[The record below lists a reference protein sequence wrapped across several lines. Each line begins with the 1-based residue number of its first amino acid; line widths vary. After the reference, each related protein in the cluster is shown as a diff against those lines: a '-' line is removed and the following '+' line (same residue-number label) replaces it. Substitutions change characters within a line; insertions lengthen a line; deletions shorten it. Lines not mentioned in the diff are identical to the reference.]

1 MKNPVVPTDY
11 PSIHAALT
19 AVSSGHKKK
28 RRQSGNARILVRP
41 GQYSMPEA
49 VIVHATRRTTRITVQ
64 GMSLPET
71 FTPGVT
77 SLALF
82 DRDASRVKLVSNTR
96 LRNEPLFRVLRGE
109 LMLKNLCLEHMS
121 MGIDIWSGNAAIM
134 VRPDVGEATLRPST
148 SPGAKAAAV
157 LESVEVVSHSGRGI
171 VVLDGAH
178 VRIKDSYIHDCAAT
192 GMYVGG
198 HDSRA
203 VLEAVDVTENGTGN
217 HRVGG
222 IVRGHSGIYID
233 QGVVS
238 ITDCNV
244 SQNSAS
250 GVSVISPDLTE
261 LTLTKTDIL
270 TNGNRPIDVHVGSLD
285 RLVINPDCKLAV
297 IGCFNPRSTILA
309 AERADDESDAD
320 LTEF

>member
-11 PSIHAALT
+11 PSIHAAL
-19 AVSSGHKKK
+19 AIVSNSSKKNPHE
-28 RRQSGNARILVRP
+28 SGNVRILIRP
-41 GQYSMPEA
+41 GRYYMPEA
-49 VIVHATRRTTRITVQ
+49 VTVRATRRTTQITVQ
-64 GMSLPET
+64 AMKLPET
-71 FTPGVT
+71 CMLDDT
-77 SLALF
+77 SLAVS
-82 DRDASRVKLVSNTR
+82 DWGNRRVTLVSKTG
-96 LRNEPLFRVLRGE
+96 LRNEPLFRVLCGE
-109 LMLKNLCLEHMS
+109 LVLRNLCLEHKS
-121 MGIDIWSGNAAIM
+121 IGIDIWSGNAAIH
-134 VRPDVGEATLRPST
+134 VRPDNRDTTYRPR
-148 SPGAKAAAV
+148 AVLAEAAAV
-157 LESVEVVSHSGRGI
+157 LETVDVVSHSGRGV

-192 GMYVGG
+192 GVYVGG
-198 HDSRA
+198 HGSRA
-203 VLEAVDVTENGTGN
+203 VLETVDVTENGKGN

-222 IVRGHSGIYID
+222 IAKGHSGIYID